1 MIGRLAGVLVGK
13 TLEQVIVDVGGV
25 GYELSVP
32 ATTLAQLPVLG
43 ERCVLVVHTHLR
55 EDGITLF
62 GFSDEADREAFRL
75 LQTVS
80 GVGPRMALAILS
92 GLAVPELVESVAAKN
107 LARLRAIPGVGPKT
121 AERIC
126 LELRD
131 KVATLTATATGAGL
145 GPASATA
152 AGAPPPSDL
161 AAQVVAALVHMG
173 YRPAEAERAARSA
186 RERLGETASTEALLR
201 DSLVRLVG

>member
-1 MIGRLAGVLVGK
+1 MIGRLTGLLASK
-13 TLEQVIVDVGGV
+13 DLEQVVVDVGGV

-32 ATTLAQLPVLG
+32 ATTLAQLPAVG

-62 GFSDEADREAFRL
+62 GFAGESDREAFRL

-92 GLAVPELVESVAAKN
+92 GLTVPELADSVAAKN

-131 KVATLTATATGAGL
+131 KVATLAAA
-145 GPASATA
+145 GPAPVTPTPAGGRVAT
-152 AGAPPPSDL
+152 PDL
-161 AAQVVAALVHMG
+161 VAQVVAALVHMG
-173 YRPAEAERAARSA
+173 YRPAEAERAARTA
-186 RERLGETASTEALLR
+186 REQLGEGASTEALLR

>member
-1 MIGRLAGVLVGK
+1 MIGRVSGVLAVK
-13 TLEQVIVDVGGV
+13 DLEQVVVDVAGV

-32 ATTLAQLPVLG
+32 ATTLAQLPAVG

-62 GFSDEADREAFRL
+62 GFASGADREAFRL
-75 LQTVS
+75 LQTVN
-80 GVGPRMALAILS
+80 GVGPRLALAILS
-92 GLAVPELVESVAAKN
+92 GLAVPELVESVGSRN
-107 LARLRAIPGVGPKT
+107 LGRLRAIPGVGPKT

-131 KVATLTATATGAGL
+131 KVAALAGAGT
-145 GPASATA
+145 GPVAPAAPGAAPATEHVT
-152 AGAPPPSDL
+152 
-161 AAQVVAALVHMG
+161 QVVAALVHMG
-173 YRPAEAERAARSA
+173 YRPAEAERAARTA
-186 RERLGETASTEALLR
+186 REQLGDGASTEALLR

>member
-1 MIGRLAGVLVGK
+1 VIGRLSGLLAVK
-13 TLEQVIVDVGGV
+13 TLEQVIVDVAGV

-32 ATTLAQLPVLG
+32 ATTLAQLPPVG

-62 GFSDEADREAFRL
+62 GFTSEADREAFRL

-80 GVGPRMALAILS
+80 GVGPRLALGILS
-92 GLAVPELVESVAAKN
+92 GLAVPELADSVAHKN
-107 LARLRAIPGVGPKT
+107 LGRLRAIPGVGPKT

-131 KVATLTATATGAGL
+131 KVAPLAA
-145 GPASATA
+145 A
-152 AGAPPPSDL
+152 AGGTVAPPPAGAAPTTDL

-186 RERLGETASTEALLR
+186 RERLGEGASTEALLR

>member
-1 MIGRLAGVLVGK
+1 MIGRLVGLLAVK
-13 TLEQVIVDVGGV
+13 TLEQVIVDVAGV

-32 ATTLAQLPVLG
+32 ATTLAQLPPVG

-62 GFSDEADREAFRL
+62 GFSSEADREAFRL

-80 GVGPRMALAILS
+80 GVGPRMALGILS
-92 GLAVPELVESVAAKN
+92 GLAVPELVDAVAHKN
-107 LARLRAIPGVGPKT
+107 LGRLRAIPGVGPKT

-131 KVATLTATATGAGL
+131 KVAALGAGTG
-145 GPASATA
+145 GPVAPPPT
-152 AGAPPPSDL
+152 GAPPSTDVV
-161 AAQVVAALVHMG
+161 AQVVAALVHMG

-186 RERLGETASTEALLR
+186 RERLGEGATTEALLR

>member
-1 MIGRLAGVLVGK
+1 MIGRLAGLLAVK
-13 TLEQVIVDVGGV
+13 TLEQVIVDVAGV

-32 ATTLAQLPVLG
+32 ATTLAQLPPVG

-62 GFSDEADREAFRL
+62 GFSSEADREAFRL

-80 GVGPRMALAILS
+80 GVGPRMALGILS
-92 GLAVPELVESVAAKN
+92 GLAVPELVDAVAHKN
-107 LARLRAIPGVGPKT
+107 LGRLRAIPGVGPKT

-131 KVATLTATATGAGL
+131 KVAALGAGTG
-145 GPASATA
+145 GPV
-152 AGAPPPSDL
+152 APPPTGAAPSTDVV
-161 AAQVVAALVHMG
+161 AQVVAALVHMG

-186 RERLGETASTEALLR
+186 RERLGEGATTEALLR